1 MATADASFAAS
12 SAASATSAGHQNKSC
27 HCLVD
32 TPLSVISSS
41 FYQIISGCILL
52 LYSIYI
58 EIALDLFQEGLSIC
72 IICISIYSVLK
83 EWYTTYLQYWRRYVN
98 STI

>member
-1 MATADASFAAS
+1 MAIADASFAAS
-12 SAASATSAGHQNKSC
+12 SAASATNAGHQNKSC

-32 TPLSVISSS
+32 TPLSVISPS

-58 EIALDLFQEGLSIC
+58 EIALDLFQEGLNIC
-72 IICISIYSVLK
+72 IISTSIYNVLK
-83 EWYTTYLQYWRRYVN
+83 E
-98 STI
+98 